1 MSNPQPPATR
11 RRIASIL
18 WFPVVFAVA
27 LPVTFEVVH
36 E

>member
-1 MSNPQPPATR
+1 MSTAQPQMTW